1 MPLSSNSII
10 HFTKKKAHLKGILE
24 DNFHISYCSE
34 TVTFGPKNWSFHAP
48 MVSFCDIPL
57 SEVKNHIEKY
67 GAYGIGLTKEWASRK
82 CLNPVLYVE
91 PNSYL
96 AASFMMSIKE
106 FVLSKGNRTS
116 EYTPEVKAHLDIVRY
131 MKNYQSDLT
140 RKGKTIK
147 DYRYSD
153 EREWRYVPSYETD
166 CSMLIGSDSFKK
178 IKEEVVAKIKPL
190 RLEFEPNDIKYIVL
204 SKDEEIDEFL
214 EILGKAKGKYAHSD
228 VKRLNTR
235 IITTAQ
241 IMTDF

>member
-10 HFTKKKAHLKGILE
+10 HFTKKKGLLKGILE

-34 TVTFGPKNWSFHAP
+34 TVTFGTKDWTFHAP

-57 SEVKNHIEKY
+57 SEVKNHTEKY

-82 CLNPVLYVE
+82 GLNPVLYVE
-91 PNSYL
+91 PNSL
-96 AASFMMSIKE
+96 LSASFMKSTKE
-106 FVLSKGNRTS
+106 FVFTKGVKTS
-116 EYTPEVKAHLDIVRY
+116 EYSPEVKAHLDIVRY
-131 MKNYQSDLT
+131 MKNYQGDLT

-166 CSMLIGSDSFKK
+166 CNMILGSDSFNKK
-178 IKEEVVAKIKPL
+178 KEEAETKIKPL
-190 RLEFEPNDIKYIVL
+190 RLEFEPNDIKYIIL
-204 SKDEEIDEFL
+204 SKESEIDEFL
-214 EILGKAKGKYAHSD
+214 DILGKAKGKYAHED